1 MLDELAEMFGY
12 MYDVALT
19 GSLPP
24 CGEGGQFA
32 LRIGRMR
39 VIAEGDKAANDCL
52 AAIYPH
58 PSRRLCCY
66 AKWKHSAIRQ
76 PSFKG
81 NLSAQ
86 ASRHLPHK
94 GEGFRIAKRFCLTSG
109 DSSTSLRMTAGGN
122 GKAQTYLLSTQQY
135 KSERSDPS
143 LSTLNSQL
151 SSLYSLDKS

>member
-1 MLDELAEMFGY
+1 MRVESCFKSTINNLQLTVKGRFAPICVAACLAETFGY
-12 MYDVALT
+12 MYDFALT

-39 VIAEGDKAANDCL
+39 GFAEGDRAVNDCL
-52 AAIYPH
+52 A
-58 PSRRLCCY
+58 SRRLCCY
-66 AKWKHSAIRQ
+66 AKWKCSAVRQ
-76 PSFKG
+76 PPLIV

-94 GEGFRIAKRFCLTSG
+94 GEGFLFRQRFCLASG

-122 GKAQTYLLSTQQY
+122 GKQPSVSVKERLL
-135 KSERSDPS
+135 
-143 LSTLNSQL
+143 L
-151 SSLYSLDKS
+151 

>member
-1 MLDELAEMFGY
+1 MRVESCFKSTINNLQLTVKGRFAPICVAACLAETFGY
-12 MYDVALT
+12 MYDFALT

-39 VIAEGDKAANDCL
+39 GFAEGDRAVNDC
-52 AAIYPH
+52 
-58 PSRRLCCY
+58 LCCY

-76 PSFKG
+76 PPLIG

-94 GEGFRIAKRFCLTSG
+94 GEGFLFRQRFCPTLG
-109 DSSTSLRMTAGGN
+109 DLSTRFAALHLVEMTAGGN
-122 GKAQTYLLSTQQY
+122 GNAQTFLT
-135 KSERSDPS
+135 
-143 LSTLNSQL
+143 NAMV
-151 SSLYSLDKS
+151 